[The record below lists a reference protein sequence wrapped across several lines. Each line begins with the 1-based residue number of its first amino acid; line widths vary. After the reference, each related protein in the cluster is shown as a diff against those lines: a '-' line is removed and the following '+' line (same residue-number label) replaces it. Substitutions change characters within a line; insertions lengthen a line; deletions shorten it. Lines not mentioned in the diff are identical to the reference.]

1 MFSLILDAAAPGAIL
16 VALGGS
22 FLVLLLIVALLVFS
36 IIFIVRKVKRKN
48 QKCHITVES
57 ENVDNDTDN

>member
-1 MFSLILDAAAPGAIL
+1 MISLILDAAAPGAML

-22 FLVLLLIVALLVFS
+22 FLILLLIVALLVFA
-36 IIFIVRKVKRKN
+36 IIFIVRKVNSKNAKR
-48 QKCHITVES
+48 HTTVES